1 MNRLPRLLSKCAP
14 AIVTVVLAV
23 ASAVAWSAEPPA
35 SPPAPATA
43 VEDPSSALF
52 DGPIRHIRISV
63 ADPEVESLRGD
74 PRRFVPATLDD
85 GETTLRVAVR
95 IKGSAGSL
103 RDIDDRP
110 ALTVDVDRIK
120 PEHRYHGLVRFHL
133 NNSVQDPGLLN
144 EWLATEFFRE
154 AGIPATRVTHARVEL
169 NGRDLGLFVLKESF
183 DKRFLRRHFA
193 DPSGNLYEGGFI
205 ADIDSDLERDE
216 GRGPDDRSDLRAVVD
231 ARRAARDEATLAALA
246 ERIDLDAFLRFMAVE
261 RLIGHWDGYCGS
273 TNNYRV
279 YFDPKRD
286 GRMILLPSGMD
297 QVFEDPHAS
306 LFEETPHLLPSAVMR
321 FDAWRERY
329 RATLR
334 ELAPRLLDP
343 EIVAERLDRI
353 DRRLRATVAS
363 LGADALRDYDERRD
377 GLRERLRERY
387 AFLTTAGGHLE
398 ESGPPLSQVGPAG
411 DERVEEWFPDGET
424 DDEVRRVRFSEAD
437 GLFTLDITPKRASV
451 DDEPKEATSAVW
463 RGALHLPRGRYLLET
478 NVQIVEATIDDAC
491 GVSLVTS
498 AGERSSI
505 LRTPGDALRLRT
517 TIDVPEDRRRVEYAL
532 EVRLHAGRVTST
544 KPVIRRLAEPT
555 DASVRPAATE
565 P

>member
-1 MNRLPRLLSKCAP
+1 
-14 AIVTVVLAV
+14 
-23 ASAVAWSAEPPA
+23 
-35 SPPAPATA
+35 
-43 VEDPSSALF
+43 VEDPSSVLF

-63 ADPEVESLRGD
+63 ADAEVESLRGD

-205 ADIDSDLERDE
+205 ADIDSELKRDE
-216 GRGPDDRSDLRAVVD
+216 GRGVDDRSDLRRVVE
-231 ARRAARDEATLAALA
+231 ARLAARDEASLATLA
-246 ERIDLDAFLRFMAVE
+246 ERIDLDALLRFMAVE

-273 TNNYRV
+273 ANNYRV
-279 YFDPKRD
+279 YFDPGRG
-286 GRMILLPSGMD
+286 GRMIFLPHGMD
-297 QVFEDPHAS
+297 QVFEDPHAT
-306 LFEETPHLLPSAVMR
+306 LFEETPHLLVSAVMR
-321 FDAWRERY
+321 WSAWRDRY

-334 ELAPRLLDP
+334 DLSPKLLDP
-343 EIVAERLDRI
+343 TAIGERLARI
-353 DRRLRATVAS
+353 DGRLRPAVAT
-363 LGADALRDYDERRD
+363 LGEEALREYDERRD
-377 GLRERLRERY
+377 GLRERLRERHT
-387 AFLTTAGGHLE
+387 FLTAPGGHLDEADSAPRLITAGRE
-398 ESGPPLSQVGPAG
+398 ESL
-411 DERVEEWFPDGET
+411 EEWFEDGDPE
-424 DDEVRRVRFSEAD
+424 RIRFSETEGIHALVISGRESSPD
-437 GLFTLDITPKRASV
+437 AVRSEAGTAS
-451 DDEPKEATSAVW
+451 W
-463 RGALHLPRGRYLLET
+463 RGAILLSRGRYVIESDVRL
-478 NVQIVEATIDDAC
+478 VEGWLDEEC

-498 AGERSSI
+498 AGPRSSI
-505 LRTPGDALRLRT
+505 LRTPGDALRLRAT
-517 TIDVPEDRRRVEYAL
+517 VEVPEDRRLVTYAL
-532 EVRLHAGRVTST
+532 EIRMHHGRVTST
-544 KPVIRRLAEPT
+544 RPSIRREVET
-555 DASVRPAATE
+555 VRPDGSAPGSPTRTE